1 MFICSRSSV
10 DPILKIAPEIGTDFT
25 KYGADGPSSNI
36 AGPPSQTGNIGFV
49 VAKGSLP
56 CCCNFF
62 HHCVQFSCFKY
73 HLHRFVLM
81 SWAEGG
87 ERPLIMLNG
96 SFFFSPGEDY
106 RINGDCQLPAITIKN
121 TFSGNN
127 VMLDNKRK
135 TSQEFVQIFQTRR
148 RTTVK

>member
-1 MFICSRSSV
+1 MIRFSRLPQKLEQISPNMAPTV
-10 DPILKIAPEIGTDFT
+10 LLQILPA
-25 KYGADGPSSNI
+25 
-36 AGPPSQTGNIGFV
+36 
-49 VAKGSLP
+49 L
-56 CCCNFF
+56 
-62 HHCVQFSCFKY
+62 
-73 HLHRFVLM
+73 LHRQATLVLLLPRDHCPVAAI
-81 SWAEGG
+81 SFTTVYNVQCLFSSAQICTYELGRRG
-87 ERPLIMLNG
+87 EQPLIMLNG

>member
-62 HHCVQFSCFKY
+62 HHCVQLSSAQICTYKKG
-73 HLHRFVLM
+73 RR
-81 SWAEGG
+81 G

-135 TSQEFVQIFQTRR
+135 TSQEFVQIFQMRR
-148 RTTVK
+148 RTAVKYTLS

>member
-1 MFICSRSSV
+1 MIRFSRLPQKLEQISPNMAPTV
-10 DPILKIAPEIGTDFT
+10 LLQILPA
-25 KYGADGPSSNI
+25 
-36 AGPPSQTGNIGFV
+36 
-49 VAKGSLP
+49 L
-56 CCCNFF
+56 
-62 HHCVQFSCFKY
+62 
-73 HLHRFVLM
+73 LHRQATLVLLLPRDHCPVAAI
-81 SWAEGG
+81 SFTTVYNVQCLFSSAQICTYELGRRG

>member
-1 MFICSRSSV
+1 MIRFSRLPQKLEQISPNMAPTV
-10 DPILKIAPEIGTDFT
+10 LLQILPALLHRQATLVLLLPRDHCPVAAISFT
-25 KYGADGPSSNI
+25 TVYN
-36 AGPPSQTGNIGFV
+36 
-49 VAKGSLP
+49 
-56 CCCNFF
+56 
-62 HHCVQFSCFKY
+62 Y

-135 TSQEFVQIFQTRR
+135 TSQEFVQIFQMRR
-148 RTTVK
+148 RTAVKYTLS